1 MNTFKVEKFGDD
13 YKVNYNGDVIYVN
26 SNMKISN
33 PNVLKNILKINFDES
48 KTLDELIYMNK
59 NTYIGD
65 FLMRM
70 KNAIIDYDKKRS
82 ESIRNDNYLEKLFIK
97 NRDLKSLIY
106 IAILILILMII
117 LTVLRLTE
125 HESTIVN
132 PNLSSDMFYK

>member
-1 MNTFKVEKFGDD
+1 MNTFKVKKFGDD

-33 PNVLKNILKINFDES
+33 PNVLKNILKINFDET
-48 KTLDELIYMNK
+48 KTLDELIFMNK

>member
-13 YKVNYNGDVIYVN
+13 YKVNYNGDIIYVN

-97 NRDLKSLIY
+97 NIDLKSLIY

>member
-33 PNVLKNILKINFDES
+33 PNVLRNILKINFDES
-48 KTLDELIYMNK
+48 KTLDELIFMNK

>member
-13 YKVNYNGDVIYVN
+13 YKVNYNGDIIYVN

-48 KTLDELIYMNK
+48 KTLDELIYINK